1 MRLVIDNVSSFFTHK
16 LLTTRLASLIASEP
30 RRSPP
35 ASTPRRPTMG
45 CAPSTP
51 QLRRAPAKTKTES
64 RENAWKATGIVALR
78 DSNLRE
84 LPDKLFDGDGE
95 FALKLRNVDATNN
108 KIKHIPREIGNCVNI
123 TRLVLASNLIESL
136 PEELG
141 TLTKLKTLVLDNN
154 RISSLPDS
162 IGSLKALT
170 TLSACECE
178 LTTLPT
184 TLSTCTSLTTVKCS
198 KNTSLDSS
206 ALDALADCE
215 RLEEI
220 DLSSCA
226 LTVVPASVGRLKRL
240 KKLNIE
246 NNVGVHTIPS
256 DVFKS
261 CEALTKLTAYG
272 TSVRNVEYTDGYD
285 TYVERVKMRHGKII
299 SGNSMIVDEQ
309 RGLDYG
315 FDHTAS

>member
-1 MRLVIDNVSSFFTHK
+1 
-16 LLTTRLASLIASEP
+16 
-30 RRSPP
+30 
-35 ASTPRRPTMG
+35 MG
-45 CAPSTP
+45 CAPSAP
-51 QLRRAPAKTKTES
+51 RRAPAKTKTES
-64 RENAWKATGIVALR
+64 RESAWRATGIVALR

-84 LPDKLFDGDGE
+84 LPDKLFDADGE

-108 KIKHIPREIGNCVNI
+108 KIERIPREIGNCGNI

-136 PEELG
+136 PEEMG
-141 TLTKLKTLVLDNN
+141 RLTRLKTLALDDN

-162 IGSLKALT
+162 IGSLRALT
-170 TLSACECE
+170 TLSACGCA

-184 TLSTCTSLTTVKCS
+184 TLSACESLTVVKCS
-198 KNTSLDSS
+198 KNASLASS

-240 KKLNIE
+240 KTLNIE

-261 CEALTKLTAYG
+261 CEALTKLVAYG

-285 TYVERVKMRHGKII
+285 AYVERVKMRHGKII
-299 SGNSMIVDEQ
+299 SGNSMIGDER

-315 FDHTAS
+315 FDHVPS